1 MGHRNNKER
10 TGSILISTLTW
21 FFHLASENQKN
32 IPELSL
38 EINES
43 SNAVDELEN
52 NGYGSDESE
61 DAGFD
66 AMNED
71 TESFTRVEE
80 LASSKKM

>member
-1 MGHRNNKER
+1 M
-10 TGSILISTLTW
+10 
-21 FFHLASENQKN
+21 ASENQKN

-52 NGYGSDESE
+52 NGYDSDESE